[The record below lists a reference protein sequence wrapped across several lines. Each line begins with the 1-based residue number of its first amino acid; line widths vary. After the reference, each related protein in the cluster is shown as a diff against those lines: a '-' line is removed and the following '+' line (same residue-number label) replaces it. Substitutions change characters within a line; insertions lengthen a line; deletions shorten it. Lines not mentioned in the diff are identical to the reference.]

1 MAKTIKQKFILDE
14 SGSML
19 SQQQV
24 VIDGF
29 NEQLDM
35 MKKEEATGEVKYLV
49 SLTKFSEKV
58 EKVFTDVPLADVKRL
73 TKEDYAPNGG
83 TALFDA
89 IGATI
94 STAGRGETDVMVS
107 IMTDGHE
114 NSSKEWKHSAIKTLI
129 QLRERE
135 NKWGFVYFGANQD
148 AFSAASSIGMSN
160 AVNYAVANT
169 GMAMQAMSSVRAA
182 YTTSALSGNYNVSN
196 LTCNVDQSSLT
207 NTDYSNLIN
216 SSNPFSPN
224 YKGSK

>member
-29 NEQLDM
+29 NEQLEM
-35 MKKEEATGEVKYLV
+35 MGKEEACGEIRYLV

-58 EKVFTDVPLADVKRL
+58 EKVFTDVPLANVKRL
-73 TKEDYAPNGG
+73 TKNDYKPCGG

-94 STAGRGETDVMVS
+94 DTAARGETDVMVT

-114 NSSKEWKHSAIKTLI
+114 NSSTNWKQPAIKTLI
-129 QLRERE
+129 KLRQDE
-135 NKWGFVYFGANQD
+135 NKWCFVYFGANQY
-148 AFSAASSIGMSN
+148 ALTAASSIGVAN
-160 AVNYAVANT
+160 AVNYTVANT
-169 GMAMQAMSSVRAA
+169 ANAMHAMSAVRGT
-182 YTTSALSGNYNVSN
+182 YTSSALSGNYMTSN
-196 LTCNVDQSSLT
+196 LACNVNEADL
-207 NTDYSNLIN
+207 N
-216 SSNPFSPN
+216 
-224 YKGSK
+224 K